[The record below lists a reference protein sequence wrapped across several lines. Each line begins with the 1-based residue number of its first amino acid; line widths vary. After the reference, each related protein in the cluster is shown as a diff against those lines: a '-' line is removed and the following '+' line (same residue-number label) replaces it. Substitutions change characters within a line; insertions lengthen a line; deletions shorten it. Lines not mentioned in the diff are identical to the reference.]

1 MFTFVV
7 SSERRY
13 SIVYMLTPAPP
24 SLHGTWNRLWWDK
37 EIERRDPRKR
47 RSCSRESLS
56 KFTILDIPNGWKGR
70 MTLINFPSL
79 YIFSNQINNKTL
91 VVRF

>member
-24 SLHGTWNRLWWDK
+24 KPT
-37 EIERRDPRKR
+37 RDM
-47 RSCSRESLS
+47 E
-56 KFTILDIPNGWKGR
+56 
-70 MTLINFPSL
+70 
-79 YIFSNQINNKTL
+79 QAL
-91 VVRF
+91 VG